1 MSDDPNVGTDVHVEH
16 AVEITIRLGLIAVM
30 VVLCYVVVR
39 PFLIPIAWAVII
51 AIAVAP
57 FYQRLLRLFGG
68 RRAVASV
75 AFTLIALVLLILP
88 IIMLSG
94 TLVEGA
100 TILSK
105 GFQHDGWHLPP
116 APDLTLVPM
125 IGPDIEAFWNE
136 ASGNLEAALEKV
148 EPQIKKAGGWIL
160 AFATGAGV
168 GLLHFILAIG
178 IAAVLLAKSETSMR
192 VGQAIAWRLAG
203 KRGDEL
209 ARQAS
214 AVVRSVS
221 RGILGVALIQAIM
234 TGLGMLVAGVPA
246 AGLWALLALLLSTIQ
261 IGVFPVLLPAVIY
274 VFWAKGTTTAVLFL
288 LWAIVVGFIDNILK
302 PLLLGRGVSVPML
315 VIFVGAI
322 GGFIGAGIIGLFV
335 GSVVLVLGYELF
347 LAWLK
352 EDPSVSGLVSG
363 SGTIWISRPGSREES
378 DSDAGPGPGAGA
390 GS

>member
-1 MSDDPNVGTDVHVEH
+1 
-16 AVEITIRLGLIAVM
+16 
-30 VVLCYVVVR
+30 
-39 PFLIPIAWAVII
+39 
-51 AIAVAP
+51 
-57 FYQRLLRLFGG
+57 
-68 RRAVASV
+68 
-75 AFTLIALVLLILP
+75 
-88 IIMLSG
+88 
-94 TLVEGA
+94 
-100 TILSK
+100 
-105 GFQHDGWHLPP
+105 
-116 APDLTLVPM
+116 
-125 IGPDIEAFWNE
+125 
-136 ASGNLEAALEKV
+136 
-148 EPQIKKAGGWIL
+148 
-160 AFATGAGV
+160 
-168 GLLHFILAIG
+168 
-178 IAAVLLAKSETSMR
+178 